1 MIKKK
6 GKKSKA
12 TGKKPAKKKSGAKR
26 KKKELNPAEARNE
39 VSRIVEAHA
48 GKLAAAVVEE
58 GEKGRLP
65 DVKYLFEVANIYPP
79 AADGSQVSAR
89 EESLAETLLDRLG
102 IPKDPVVADELAKE
116 ENVSPVE
123 AEEEEEEEEETAD
136 EQKGAGSE
144 QGIETVGP

>member
-6 GKKSKA
+6 AKKSKA

-79 AADGSQVSAR
+79 SADGSQVSAR

-116 ENVSPVE
+116 ENVSSVE
-123 AEEEEEEEEETAD
+123 VAEEEEEELEEEDAD
-136 EQKGAGSE
+136 EGKHE
-144 QGIETVGP
+144 EKTVAP

>member
-6 GKKSKA
+6 ANKRKAAGKKS
-12 TGKKPAKKKSGAKR
+12 GKKKTGVRR
-26 KKKELNPAEARNE
+26 KKKELNPVEARNE

-58 GEKGRLP
+58 GEKGRLL

-79 AADGSQVSAR
+79 PADGSQVSDR

-116 ENVSPVE
+116 DVVTAVEEDEEEDVESE
-123 AEEEEEEEEETAD
+123 AE
-136 EQKGAGSE
+136 
-144 QGIETVGP
+144 VGHPQS